1 VCGESR
7 AHRCEDQVTPVEI
20 APPADTNPA
29 APPEMI
35 APVTITETDW
45 SIEPLYRFTNLKY
58 IRSPN
63 RNTNTLPAR
72 FQMAS

>member
-1 VCGESR
+1 
-7 AHRCEDQVTPVEI
+7 
-20 APPADTNPA
+20 
-29 APPEMI
+29 MI

-63 RNTNTLPAR
+63 RNANTLPAR